1 MRSEA
6 GNAIRSIQQKEI
18 RSTKFVAGYPD
29 EILDRVALER
39 AMGSVAISPGEF
51 FNTMSNVWRY

>member
-1 MRSEA
+1 MHTSLQKQ
-6 GNAIRSIQQKEI
+6 IRSK
-18 RSTKFVAGYPD
+18 KFVAGYND

-51 FNTMSNVWRY
+51 FNTMANVWR